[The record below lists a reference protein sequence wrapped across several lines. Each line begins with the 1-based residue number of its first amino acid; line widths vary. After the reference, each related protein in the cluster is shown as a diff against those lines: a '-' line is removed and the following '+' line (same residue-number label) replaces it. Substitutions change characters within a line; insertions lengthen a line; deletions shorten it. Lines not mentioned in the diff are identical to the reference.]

1 MEDEHWDTAA
11 TGSLQV
17 YLNGAG
23 ILVPDDRGQP
33 LLDDSFIIIFHGHH
47 EDTEF
52 TLPDKR
58 WGAAWECVLDTDR
71 GFVDQPERF
80 NAGSQ
85 ITVLSRS
92 LWVLRRVP

>member
-23 ILVPDDRGQP
+23 ILVPDERGQP
-33 LLDDSFIIIFHGHH
+33 LLDDSFIIFFHGHH

-58 WGAAWECVLDTDR
+58 WGGAWVRVLDTDR
-71 GFVDQPERF
+71 GFADKEERF
-80 NAGSQ
+80 TAGSK
-85 ITVLSRS
+85 IKVLSRS
-92 LWVLRRVP
+92 MWVLRGVP